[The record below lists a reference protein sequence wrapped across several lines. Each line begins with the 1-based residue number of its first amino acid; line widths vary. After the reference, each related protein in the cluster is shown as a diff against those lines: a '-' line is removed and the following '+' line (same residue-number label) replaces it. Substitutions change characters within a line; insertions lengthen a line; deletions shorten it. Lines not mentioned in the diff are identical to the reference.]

1 MIFDYE
7 TLKLLWWLII
17 GILLI
22 GFAITDGMDMGV
34 AMLLRLV
41 GKTDSERRT
50 VINTIGPHWDGNQVW
65 FITAG
70 GALFAAWPM
79 VYAAAFSG
87 FYFAMLLVLFAMFF
101 RPLAFDYRSKIESAR
116 WRNNWD
122 WALFCGSAIPAFVFG
137 VAFGNLFL
145 GVPFNIDNL
154 LRASYQGS
162 FFGLLNPFGLLAGLI
177 SITMLIGH
185 AGMWLQLR
193 TDSDVARRSGQYG
206 RYALITFMVL
216 FALAGIWVTNMDGY
230 QIVTMPDTQSYA
242 NPIGK
247 TVTIASGVWLDNYKA
262 MPLTIIF
269 PGLGFAMAIFALLFS
284 KIGKPALGLA
294 ASSLMLIGVIM
305 TAGVSLF
312 PFIMPSS
319 NNPNVS
325 LTMWDAVSS
334 HRTLN
339 VMFVA
344 VAIFLPLIL
353 TYTTWCY
360 VKMWRKVTVKEIENN
375 THGSY

>member
-50 VINTIGPHWDGNQVW
+50 VINTIGAHWDGNQVW

-87 FYFAMLLVLFAMFF
+87 FYFAMLLVLFALFF
-101 RPLAFDYRSKIESAR
+101 RPLAFDYRSKIETDR

-122 WALFCGSAIPAFVFG
+122 WALFCGSAIPALVFG

-177 SITMLIGH
+177 SITMLMGH

-193 TDSDVARRSGQYG
+193 TDSDVAKRSGQYG
-206 RYALITFMVL
+206 RYALIVFMLL
-216 FALAGIWVTNMDGY
+216 FASAGVWVANMDGY
-230 QIVTMPDTQSYA
+230 QIVSMPDTQSYA

-247 TVTIASGVWLDNYKA
+247 MVTTAPGAWLDNYTA

-269 PGLGFAMAIFALLFS
+269 PALGFAMATLALLFS
-284 KIGKPALGLA
+284 KMGRPGLGLV
-294 ASSLMLIGVIM
+294 SSSVMLVGVIM

-312 PFIMPSS
+312 PFVMPSS

-334 HRTLN
+334 HMTLN

-344 VAIFLPLIL
+344 VAIFIPLIL
-353 TYTTWCY
+353 FYTTWCY